1 MPEAPPRPA
10 GTALRRELF
19 LHLAAASLGSAI
31 GVALIGTVVPGL
43 VWRAAA
49 LSASLTLVVVSLIR
63 TVALGRAEWR
73 GAAPRPTDYRRVIGR
88 FAVAF
93 VLVIA
98 ASS

>member
-1 MPEAPPRPA
+1 MPEEPPPTVGA
-10 GTALRRELF
+10 ALRRELV
-19 LHLAAASLGSAI
+19 LHLAAGALGSTV

-49 LSASLTLVVVSLIR
+49 LSSALTLVIVGLVR
-63 TVALGRAEWR
+63 AFGLGRAEWR
-73 GAAPRPTDYRRVIGR
+73 GAAPRTADYRRVIGR

-93 VLVIA
+93 VLVIV